1 MAIVISDSLV
11 LSRDAIV
18 NPNVG
23 LLCWN
28 SIVTPT
34 NITSN
39 NQTEAEPIENA
50 ANVSTSFVWSAEDTS
65 ESIID
70 IDVSNQLIDF
80 VGIARHNLSP
90 GASFELQFVV
100 DNEEFTII
108 EPDTI
113 SFTKQ
118 AVLITFTQAR
128 PDTVRIRIKDN
139 VVPPR
144 IAVIYVGLATRIQRP
159 IYVGH
164 TPITMGNQLTT
175 LGSISES
182 GQYLGEIIRREKF
195 TTNVSLQNLTPNYLR
210 EQLLPFFQQRPRRPA
225 FWAWRPVKFEAEVGY
240 SWLVGNPRPVNQ
252 RSNGMMQVSFDLDAI
267 V

>member
-1 MAIVISDSLV
+1 MALVISDSLV
-11 LSRDAIV
+11 LTREGIV

-50 ANVSTSFVWSAEDTS
+50 ANTSTSFVWSAEDTS
-65 ESIID
+65 ESIIE
-70 IDVSNQLIDF
+70 IDVGTRPIDF
-80 VGIARHNLSP
+80 LGIARHNLDP
-90 GASFELQFVV
+90 GVSFEVEFVV
-100 DNEEFTII
+100 DGNAFTVV
-108 EPDTI
+108 EPETV

-118 AVLITFTQAR
+118 AVLILFRQAR
-128 PDTVRIRIKDN
+128 PDTVRIKISDN
-139 VVPPR
+139 IEPPR
-144 IAVIYVGLATRIQRP
+144 IAVIYVGLATRIERP

-195 TTNVSLQNLTPNYLR
+195 TTNVALQNLTPDYLR

-225 FWAWRPVKFEAEVGY
+225 FWAWRPVKYEAEVGY

-252 RSNGMMQVSFDLDAI
+252 RGNGMMQVSFDLDAI